1 MILHKCKISHL
12 IEILLYVERIYNLN
26 PLFFCSLCT
35 ELRRFCCNFSHC
47 SLNHCIMGCRFI
59 VSTNLC
65 SSVKCQAVCSLD
77 CGYFDVVGLHIASFQ
92 IANIR
97 IPQTRKAAEQ
107 ENITHTF
114 QVLLILGYLVVFQLV
129 QFIPSQEDYF
139 FRGGFQFRFE
149 CIVCNVLMMS
159 FLEAPAK
166 NSRKKPL
173 SAFGRCSMSL

>member
-1 MILHKCKISHL
+1 MTTCAGIPRASALQMNVLLPAWVAEQSVFGCDFINTFISLVVGFPYRLVDFCQFAQLFQVIVHLLVADDGQSHVILEMDVL
-12 IEILLYVERIYNLN
+12 VFVQYGFAVFVQFNR
-26 PLFFCSLCT
+26 
-35 ELRRFCCNFSHC
+35 
-47 SLNHCIMGCRFI
+47 
-59 VSTNLC
+59 
-65 SSVKCQAVCSLD
+65 QAVGSLD

-139 FRGGFQFRFE
+139 FRGGFS
-149 CIVCNVLMMS
+149 VSV
-159 FLEAPAK
+159 
-166 NSRKKPL
+166 
-173 SAFGRCSMSL
+173 

>member
-1 MILHKCKISHL
+1 MTGVQTCALPIFVVGFPYRLVDFCQFAQLFQVIVHLLVADDGQSHVILEMDVL
-12 IEILLYVERIYNLN
+12 VFVQYGFAVFVQFNR
-26 PLFFCSLCT
+26 
-35 ELRRFCCNFSHC
+35 
-47 SLNHCIMGCRFI
+47 
-59 VSTNLC
+59 
-65 SSVKCQAVCSLD
+65 QAVGSLD

-149 CIVCNVLMMS
+149 RIVCNVLMMS
-159 FLEAPAK
+159 FLEAPAQEPFV
-166 NSRKKPL
+166 NTSNVSL
-173 SAFGRCSMSL
+173 S